1 MKKYFILF
9 PALIVMCACNN
20 GSTGKDQKDAKD
32 SIPGASAAQ
41 PMNEEEREMKEMAE
55 KQKNERPKESPYK
68 NAKIDIKVFNNEAI
82 KSEQKLTGYG
92 YDILIYDALYVHQPH
107 IPAINGSRGFKTKEQ
122 ATKAA
127 EFVIY
132 KIRNNIMPPS
142 LSVEE
147 LDSLGT
153 LK

>member
-1 MKKYFILF
+1 MKKQLILLSAVLF
-9 PALIVMCACNN
+9 LFSCAGNKQDDAN
-20 GSTGKDQKDAKD
+20 AEGKDSVGQ
-32 SIPGASAAQ
+32 SSPHMSH
-41 PMNEEEREMKEMAE
+41 EEMEMKEMAE
-55 KQKNERPKESPYK
+55 RQKNEAPKESPYK
-68 NAKIDIKVFNNEAI
+68 NAKIDIKVFENKEANL
-82 KSEQKLTGYG
+82 KGFG
-92 YDILIYDALYVHQPH
+92 YDIYIYDALYVHQPH
-107 IPAINGSRGFKTKEQ
+107 IPAINGNRGFHTQEQ
-122 ATKAA
+122 ASKAA